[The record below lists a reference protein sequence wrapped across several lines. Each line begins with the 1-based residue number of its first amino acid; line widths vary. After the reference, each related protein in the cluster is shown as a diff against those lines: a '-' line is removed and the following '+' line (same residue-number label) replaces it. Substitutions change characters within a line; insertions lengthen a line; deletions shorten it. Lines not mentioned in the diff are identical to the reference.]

1 MVDPVRLE
9 VENEYLKEQNEELKR
24 QLTDA
29 WTEIGKL
36 KAIMGRHN
44 VRGAGR
50 KRGSRNPDKE
60 ERLKRF
66 EELMGFGASKEDIM
80 SLMEISLSTY
90 KRYLAEH
97 KRYHTED
104 SDN

>member
-1 MVDPVRLE
+1 MDDLIRLQ
-9 VENEYLKEQNEELKR
+9 VENEDLKRRNKELTEELR
-24 QLTDA
+24 AAL
-29 WTEIGKL
+29 TEIGAL
-36 KAIMGRHN
+36 KAIMNRHN

-66 EELMGFGASKEDIM
+66 EELMEFGASKEDIM

-90 KRYLAEH
+90 KRYLAYY
-97 KRYHTED
+97 KKYHIE
-104 SDN
+104 SSEY

>member
-1 MVDPVRLE
+1 MDDLIRLK
-9 VENEYLKEQNEELKR
+9 VENEYLKEQNEELKK
-24 QLTDA
+24 QLSAA
-29 WTEIGKL
+29 WSEIGSL
-36 KAIMGRHN
+36 KEIMNRHN

-80 SLMEISLSTY
+80 SLMKISLSTY
-90 KRYLAEH
+90 KRYLAYY
-97 KRYHTED
+97 KKYHTE
-104 SDN
+104 SSEY

>member
-1 MVDPVRLE
+1 MDDLIRLQ
-9 VENEYLKEQNEELKR
+9 VENEDLKRRNKELTEELR
-24 QLTDA
+24 AAQM
-29 WTEIGKL
+29 EIGKL
-36 KAIMGRHN
+36 KAIMNRHN

-90 KRYLAEH
+90 KRYLAYY
-97 KRYHTED
+97 KKYHTE
-104 SDN
+104 SSEY